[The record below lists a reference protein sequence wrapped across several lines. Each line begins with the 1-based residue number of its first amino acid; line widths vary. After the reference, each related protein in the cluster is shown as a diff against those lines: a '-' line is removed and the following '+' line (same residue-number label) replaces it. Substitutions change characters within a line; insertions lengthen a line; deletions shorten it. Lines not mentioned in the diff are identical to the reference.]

1 MAPIYLV
8 TIVHTATH
16 ACFTGSKVV
25 IALLA
30 LELGASQSTIGVLIA
45 AYAVAPLIFGVYSGR
60 LADRIGMRI
69 PMLAGASAI
78 GAAMLVGFMWQSL
91 AALFATALLVGIGF
105 VFFIV
110 SVQNLVGAM
119 PGNRARNYSILT
131 IGYSAS
137 NLIGPLL
144 AGFVIDYAGHAYAF
158 LMFAVFSLLPI
169 VVLATRANLTRVERD
184 NAVEEKGSAFDL
196 LKSPVLRRQILIT
209 GLLMSAWELFL
220 FYVPIYGH
228 GVGLSASTIGV
239 IIACFAAATF
249 LIRFS
254 LPRITARFGVE
265 RVLASAMV
273 IAACAS
279 AVFPLFS
286 AAPVLMGIAFVL
298 GLGLGCGQ
306 PLSLT
311 TSFERSPPGRSGE
324 VAGLRTIATNA
335 ARLLVPLLSGAFGAA
350 LGAGAVFWL
359 NAINLSAVSY
369 MAKNMDGVRPR
380 R

>member
-25 IALLA
+25 VALLA
-30 LELGASQSTIGVLIA
+30 LELGASQTTIGMLIG

-60 LADRIGMRI
+60 LADRIGMRV
-69 PMLAGASAI
+69 PMLAGATAI
-78 GAAMLVGFMWQSL
+78 GAAMVVGFVWQTL

-119 PGNRARNYSILT
+119 AGERARNYSILT

-137 NLIGPLL
+137 NLIGPLA
-144 AGFVIDYAGHAYAF
+144 AGVIIDYAGHAQAF
-158 LMFAVFSLLPI
+158 LTFALLSLVPI
-169 VVLATRANLTRVERD
+169 GVLATRGDLTRVAHSVATETKR
-184 NAVEEKGSAFDL
+184 NTFDL
-196 LKSPVLRRQILIT
+196 LRNAVLRRQILIT

-220 FYVPIYGH
+220 FYVPIFGH
-228 GVGLSASTIGV
+228 GVGLSASTIGA

-254 LPRITARFGVE
+254 LPRITERYGVE
-265 RVLASAMV
+265 RVLAAAMV
-273 IAACAS
+273 VAACAS
-279 AVFPLFS
+279 AIFPFFAS
-286 AAPVLMGIAFVL
+286 APVLMAIAFVL

-324 VAGLRTIATNA
+324 VAGLRTIATNT
-335 ARLLVPLLSGAFGAA
+335 ARLLVPLFSGALGAA
-350 LGAGAVFWL
+350 LGTGAVFWL

-369 MAKNMDGVRPR
+369 MARHMD
-380 R
+380 

>member
-1 MAPIYLV
+1 MNNSMAPIYFV
-8 TIVHTATH
+8 TLIHTATH

-30 LELGASQSTIGVLIA
+30 LELGASQTTVGMLIA

-60 LADRIGMRI
+60 LADRIGMRA

-78 GAAMLVGFMWQSL
+78 GIAMLVGFIWQSL
-91 AALFATALLVGIGF
+91 AALFAIALIVGVGF

-119 PGNRARNYSILT
+119 PGNRASNYSILT
-131 IGYSAS
+131 VGYSAS
-137 NLIGPLL
+137 NLVGPLV
-144 AGFVIDYAGHAYAF
+144 AGFAIDHAGHAQAF
-158 LMFAVFSLLPI
+158 LAFAFLSLLPI
-169 VVLATRANLTRVERD
+169 AALAARAELTRVKQVHRSDGERRT
-184 NAVEEKGSAFDL
+184 FDL
-196 LKSPVLRRQILIT
+196 LKNRVLRRQILIT
-209 GLLMSAWELFL
+209 GLSMSAWELFI
-220 FYVPIYGH
+220 FYVPVYGH

-265 RVLASAMV
+265 RVLAAAMLV
-273 IAACAS
+273 AAAAS

-286 AAPVLMGIAFVL
+286 QPPALMAIAFVL

-335 ARLLVPLLSGAFGAA
+335 ARLAVPLLSGALGAA

-359 NAINLSAVSY
+359 NTANLSVVSY
-369 MAKNMDGVRPR
+369 LARHMD
-380 R
+380 